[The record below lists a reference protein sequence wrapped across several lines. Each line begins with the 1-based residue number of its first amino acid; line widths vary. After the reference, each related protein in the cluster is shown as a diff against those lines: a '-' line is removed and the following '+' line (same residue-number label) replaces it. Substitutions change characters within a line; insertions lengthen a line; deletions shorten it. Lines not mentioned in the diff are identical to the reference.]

1 MNYMI
6 FTQWLF
12 TYKKFL
18 TWTNQWISCS
28 CKKYSNQL
36 SMDFSVMT
44 CVSILNHFHDIY
56 KKYISSKAW
65 RHTIATEKTYFVAC
79 STENKNNIP
88 VFFNGYQ
95 IPLYYNQIWE
105 R

>member
-12 TYKKFL
+12 TYKKSL

-28 CKKYSNQL
+28 CQKYSNQL

-65 RHTIATEKTYFVAC
+65 RHTIATEKHILWHVALK
-79 STENKNNIP
+79 TKQYTGI
-88 VFFNGYQ
+88 F
-95 IPLYYNQIWE
+95 
-105 R
+105 